1 MENIT
6 VVQQHCNNR
15 IGKGKNKT
23 WIGVHVDLKI
33 MNEQLGF
40 PQKRKHSCKHAPRT
54 GAVNN

>member
-1 MENIT
+1 
-6 VVQQHCNNR
+6 
-15 IGKGKNKT
+15 
-23 WIGVHVDLKI
+23 